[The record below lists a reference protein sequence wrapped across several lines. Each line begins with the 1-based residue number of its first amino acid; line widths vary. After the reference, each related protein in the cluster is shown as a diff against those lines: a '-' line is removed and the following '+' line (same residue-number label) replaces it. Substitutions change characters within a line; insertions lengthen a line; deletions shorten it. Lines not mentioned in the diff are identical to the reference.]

1 MLKAAGSK
9 KDMKKD
15 FKKKSRVSQ
24 NLNSAPNQRALKF
37 ASNESIAWLAD
48 EQPKKKAKIQKLKD
62 NAKKSSYRS
71 IHRIAI

>member
-1 MLKAAGSK
+1 
-9 KDMKKD
+9 MKKD